1 MFVNV
6 RRVVNENENGAIY
19 THAEHS
25 FQYLRRF
32 SYMLMK
38 TCFSV
43 FGLNVYIANIAKK
56 LINKRTICVS

>member
-25 FQYLRRF
+25 FQYLRRV

-38 TCFSV
+38 TCFLV
-43 FGLNVYIANIAKK
+43 FGLNVYSEYCKK
-56 LINKRTICVS
+56 INK

>member
-38 TCFSV
+38 TCFLV
-43 FGLNVYIANIAKK
+43 FGLNVYSEYCKN
-56 LINKRTICVS
+56 INK

>member
-38 TCFSV
+38 TCFLV
-43 FGLNVYIANIAKK
+43 FGLNVYIANIAK
-56 LINKRTICVS
+56 N